1 MSAPSFNSSEPKGG
15 DTLLV
20 DVNAQ
25 YAGFE
30 YHYTYIMF
38 CAFIVWLIIPGI
50 GLLYGGLA
58 RRKSALT
65 LLFQSLMV
73 AAVTTF
79 QWMFWGYSLAYSRTA
94 SPFIGDLANFGMKN
108 VMAAPSPGSAVLP
121 EIVFCLYQLLFCAC
135 TVQIVIGGAFER
147 GRIVPSLIFAFCWAT
162 VVYCPIACWTWNA
175 NGWLFNLPALDF
187 AGGGP
192 VHIASG
198 WSALAYAFVLGKR
211 TVPGE
216 GKSHNR
222 PHNTTLVFL
231 GTVLIWFGWFGF
243 NGGSAL
249 NASVRAMLAGFNTNT
264 AASFGILGWTLVD
277 YFKNGKKFSIVGACE
292 GAIAGLVGITPAAG
306 YVGVWLAAVIGFVT
320 AVVCAL
326 LQDLNTWLHIDEGLD
341 VFKLHG
347 VGGMVGSFLTGIFA
361 SETISMLDGAT
372 SASGAI
378 DGVGIQVGRQF
389 AEITAIS
396 AYSFIVSAILLY
408 ILKFIP
414 GMNLRVS
421 EEAELNGLDLDQFFE
436 EQIGDWS
443 AFQQNRLQYD
453 ISSPVTPPV
462 QEISE
467 AVDGN
472 EKMN

>member
-1 MSAPSFNSSEPKGG
+1 M
-15 DTLLV
+15 
-20 DVNAQ
+20 
-25 YAGFE
+25 
-30 YHYTYIMF
+30 
-38 CAFIVWLIIPGI
+38 
-50 GLLYGGLA
+50 
-58 RRKSALT
+58 
-65 LLFQSLMV
+65 
-73 AAVTTF
+73 
-79 QWMFWGYSLAYSRTA
+79 
-94 SPFIGDLANFGMKN
+94 
-108 VMAAPSPGSAVLP
+108 
-121 EIVFCLYQLLFCAC
+121 
-135 TVQIVIGGAFER
+135 
-147 GRIVPSLIFAFCWAT
+147 
-162 VVYCPIACWTWNA
+162 VYCPIACWTWNA

-216 GKSHNR
+216 GKLHSR

-326 LQDLNTWLHIDEGLD
+326 LQDLNVWLHIDEGLD

-347 VGGMVGSFLTGIFA
+347 IGGMVGSFLTGIFA

-372 SASGAI
+372 SAPGGI
-378 DGVGIQVGRQF
+378 DGNGIQIGRQF

-414 GMNLRVS
+414 GMHLRVS

-443 AFQQNRLQYD
+443 GFESNRLQYD
-453 ISSPVTPPV
+453 ISSPTTPPAHEV
-462 QEISE
+462 PET
-467 AVDGN
+467 VDGMG
-472 EKMN
+472 KKD